1 MPNTLFIWQIN
12 SLSLHTVIIQTK
24 PIKHFVW
31 SPTEHILL
39 IATENSKLYSF
50 TLTNIYVVEL
60 VTDHNMN
67 ININKINWNQNGK
80 VFTVNDMKSLII
92 GQPEL
97 AEEKNEICEDNL
109 NNHNSNLREE
119 EFNDMENE
127 NMENEYSEEVERSF
141 NQNN

>member
-80 VFTVNDMKSLII
+80 VFTVNDMKNLII

-97 AEEKNEICEDNL
+97 AEEKNDFCEDNL
-109 NNHNSNLREE
+109 NNQNSKH
-119 EFNDMENE
+119 EFNEMENE
-127 NMENEYSEEVERSF
+127 YMENEYSEEIERSF
-141 NQNN
+141 NDNN